1 MAKTLANPTIQVN
14 GVTISIIPNSF
25 SYKSGK
31 GNTNLRSQSAG
42 GNSIQVIKTVDAE
55 TKKSMA
61 KFSMITTNTN
71 ISRLEGWQDDDDGV
85 TIDATEDDFNVPFQK
100 MYIMEDP
107 EIGTG
112 AEGSTEVTF
121 EGDPLV

>member
-1 MAKTLANPTIQVN
+1 
-14 GVTISIIPNSF
+14 
-25 SYKSGK
+25 
-31 GNTNLRSQSAG
+31 
-42 GNSIQVIKTVDAE
+42 
-55 TKKSMA
+55 MA